1 MLHLYCKFAEAIEE
15 VVMITNCISYRQDV
29 LAFALEQYGT
39 EPEYLWSSAP
49 AYAVLR
55 HRNGKWYGIVMD
67 VPREKLGLS
76 GQGCVDVLNVKCEPE
91 LIGAFRQRDGFLPAY
106 HMNRSHWLTVLLDG
120 TGDRETSVSLL
131 DMSYDLIE
139 KGTKKRGRLRR
150 EPK

>member
-1 MLHLYCKFAEAIEE
+1 MSDNTVL
-15 VVMITNCISYRQDV
+15 TYRQDV

-49 AYAVLR
+49 EYAVLR
-55 HRNGKWYGIVMD
+55 HRNGKWYGVVMD
-67 VPREKLGLS
+67 VLREKLGLS
-76 GQGCVDVLNVKCEPE
+76 GKGCVDVLYVKCEPD

-120 TGDRETSVSLL
+120 TVDRETIVSLL

-139 KGTKKRGRLRR
+139 KRTKKRGRLRR
-150 EPK
+150 DLK

>member
-1 MLHLYCKFAEAIEE
+1 MSDNTVL
-15 VVMITNCISYRQDV
+15 TYRQDV

-49 AYAVLR
+49 EYAVLR
-55 HRNGKWYGIVMD
+55 HRNGKWYGVVMD
-67 VPREKLGLS
+67 VPRERLGLS

-120 TGDRETSVSLL
+120 TVDRETIVSLL

-139 KGTKKRGRLRR
+139 KRTKKRGRLRR
-150 EPK
+150 DLK